1 MLLAVI
7 AIAVIIFLYAI
18 GERRMLRQ
26 TTPSDL
32 LMVQVER
39 RSGQDRRQIVRSV
52 NPDRRKS
59 SSSSPSTYQER
70 HYHSA

>member
-32 LMVQVER
+32 QIVQVER

-52 NPDRRKS
+52 NPDRRKR